1 MAKSSSA
8 YCSAASMGR
17 TNVWLNCEPNSKSV
31 VLSVS
36 LSIDC
41 SIRFVK
47 FEEYVFELE
56 FGVGV

>member
-1 MAKSSSA
+1 
-8 YCSAASMGR
+8 MGR